1 MFLLSS
7 SSSPE
12 TPAPRLPFNALSQT
26 RTKKKSRFS
35 SSFSFF
41 SFSFLLLKCTH
52 TQPHAKTITSGNNDH
67 ERDAV
72 CSCGGCLCCTA
83 ALMLN
88 WGKGNGK
95 AERESDIFMLDG
107 NPLGNVKKMIP
118 LSLSRLYL
126 EDAPHVWC
134 LCACAFIHACAGG
147 VLRRE
152 RSCSRI
158 PLDGTC

>member
-107 NPLGNVKKMIP
+107 NPLSNVKKMIP

-134 LCACAFIHACAGG
+134 LCACAFIHTCAD